1 MNLSKK
7 LQKLLD
13 NYINENEQ
21 LEIDY
26 KQKLSKKIIYEELI
40 KYLKD
45 NYNNLLNIEEII
57 RILLNKIYDN
67 NDYIEKLQSILLQE
81 NLDLETLK
89 QIINDTII
97 NDYHVLQEDI
107 ELLKLELIDSS
118 RLVSSARRVKSNLKH
133 QKTID
138 ESNKDIENINNIL
151 KELEYQGIITN
162 QEYLL
167 LINELEHYNER
178 ILTINGNPDDVLAFE
193 ESYNEV
199 PTILSIGFQ
208 EHDKI
213 ELFHSIKAKMDIQA
227 YEILNQLDNKEE
239 NEIIAI
245 IESYIKESLEEDECK
260 YLIIKLL
267 DIYQQEL
274 ISSYKLLIDKDI
286 YNDKQSKKEV
296 IKEYCLNLEK
306 YITIKNYFELKFNQ
320 EKNNEK
326 PILNPQNEKRLIYT
340 HSKSNNQKAKIL
352 SDIHHDASYEY
363 YEEIYELIVKFK
375 NGTLGNNKIK
385 TIQKGNK
392 SSGYIELKD
401 DNIRIIL
408 RRIKDNIYCVLGLLI
423 KKANNDMSTYRTI
436 TDRKIPDISTN
447 EQLQIQLDLAS
458 LTEEELERL
467 VREKS
472 RKNGRKWLKYR
483 YIL

>member
-138 ESNKDIENINNIL
+138 ESNKDIKNINNIL

-306 YITIKNYFELKFNQ
+306 YINIKNYFELKFNQ

-352 SDIHHDASYEY
+352 SDIHHDA
-363 YEEIYELIVKFK
+363 
-375 NGTLGNNKIK
+375 
-385 TIQKGNK
+385 
-392 SSGYIELKD
+392 
-401 DNIRIIL
+401 
-408 RRIKDNIYCVLGLLI
+408 
-423 KKANNDMSTYRTI
+423 
-436 TDRKIPDISTN
+436 
-447 EQLQIQLDLAS
+447 
-458 LTEEELERL
+458 
-467 VREKS
+467 
-472 RKNGRKWLKYR
+472 
-483 YIL
+483 